1 MNKILKSIITTLLY
15 IVFTLFIFNI
25 IFGRSTSGDSGL
37 IIVVLIIMT
46 FATSIAILIINLIMA
61 SIMKPK
67 IQYNLLAIIL
77 KQSMF
82 ELSSLFTI
90 GSICLFGIFDKENI
104 SLENTNTVF
113 SLSSL
118 ISLILVETVVY
129 LYENRKIYQQPTTKN
144 WH

>member
-1 MNKILKSIITTLLY
+1 MNRILKSIATAILY
-15 IVFTLFIFNI
+15 IVFTLFIFKLL
-25 IFGRSTSGDSGL
+25 FRGSMSGDSGL

>member
-1 MNKILKSIITTLLY
+1 M
-15 IVFTLFIFNI
+15 
-25 IFGRSTSGDSGL
+25 
-37 IIVVLIIMT
+37 
-46 FATSIAILIINLIMA
+46 
-61 SIMKPK
+61 MKPK

>member
-46 FATSIAILIINLIMA
+46 FATSIAVLIINLILA
-61 SIMKPK
+61 SIEKPK

-77 KQSMF
+77 KQSIF
-82 ELSSLFTI
+82 ELSSLFTL

-129 LYENRKIYQQPTTKN
+129 LYENKEK
-144 WH
+144 